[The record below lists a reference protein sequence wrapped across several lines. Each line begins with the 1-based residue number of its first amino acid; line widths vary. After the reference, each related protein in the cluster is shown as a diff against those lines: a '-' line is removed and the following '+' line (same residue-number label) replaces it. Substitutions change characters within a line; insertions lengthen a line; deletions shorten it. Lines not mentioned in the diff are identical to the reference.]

1 MTQLGKTLVFVNLLL
16 SVAMLGVAFAVSTN
30 RIDWS
35 ASPAKGD
42 KPAGVLVARQEHVKT
57 ASAELA
63 VAGERWRESLAGSP
77 GRPGLPAWEKQIAD
91 DRVWYAGLLEAAKKG
106 PQGKPQN
113 TPIQVVQF
121 GADGLPIPDAKNA
134 GRPTLVKGERRRATP
149 DEAGKDLFCRDLY
162 EKEMTSLTQQIS
174 AAQTEYQQLVKEAAE
189 LTQLASGPKPTQD
202 KGIRDAVAPK
212 YDLKPGDIPLRQ
224 RIIDE
229 ETKSARVKEEM
240 RDVTG
245 REKNADV
252 ASESLVSR
260 QEALE
265 RRVEEL
271 KKK

>member
-1 MTQLGKTLVFVNLLL
+1 MTQLGKILVFVNLLL
-16 SVAMLGVAFAVSTN
+16 SVGMLGVAFAVSTN

-35 ASPAKGD
+35 AAAPKGD
-42 KPAGVLVARQEHVKT
+42 KPAGLLVARQEHVKT

-77 GRPGLPAWEKQIAD
+77 GRAGLPAWEKQIAD
-91 DRVWYAGLLEAAKKG
+91 DRVWYAGLVEEAKTG
-106 PQGKPQN
+106 PKNKPQN
-113 TPIQVVQF
+113 TAIQVVQF
-121 GADGLPIPDAKNA
+121 GADGLPIPDAKNND
-134 GRPTLVKGERRRATP
+134 RPTLVPGVRRRATP
-149 DEAGKDLFCRDLY
+149 DEAGKPLFWRDRY
-162 EKEMTSLTQQIS
+162 VNEMTHLTQQIS

-202 KGIRDAVAPK
+202 KEIRDVVAPK

-240 RDVTG
+240 QDVTG

-252 ASESLVSR
+252 ALESLVSR
-260 QEALE
+260 QERLE